1 MNEMERRV
9 KNLEERAEEK
19 RGKRVTY
26 IWTKPGEPEDVALE
40 RWRKE
45 NPGEDEG
52 DLLVFLVSWASDSWI
67 LGKR

>member
-9 KNLEERAEEK
+9 KSLEERAEEK

-26 IWTKPGEPEDVALE
+26 IWTEASEPEDVALE

-52 DLLVFLVSWASDSWI
+52 ALVVFLVSWAT
-67 LGKR
+67 GPR